1 MSNFARDHEIETQ
14 GASSLAFGPYELVRT
29 LRAAKSAER
38 HLALHPELLTNHVA
52 YRFRFTNPRTQRR
65 RFLEAVEKAAALDIA
80 HILKVEQFSFA
91 SQQEAWVISPYTGNH
106 DGLLLLNDLLAV
118 KGGKMEA
125 IEVVRVLDHLLEAVG
140 AAHNAGVV
148 NGPIQIDE
156 IHVDRAGSLSIELY
170 GVATAMQGE
179 QDIDELRLAE
189 FRSIASIAYKLLTGV
204 DASEDVF
211 IEPTRLVPKLDTAWN
226 TFFAEAL
233 DPAAGFQTPAEMLA
247 AIPGRRSVAAAP
259 EIRVRSVN
267 AFGLGRLRGKNGT
280 ASRAR

>member
-1 MSNFARDHEIETQ
+1 MSSYARNQDIETQ
-14 GASSLAFGPYELVRT
+14 SASSLAFGPYELVRT

-106 DGLLLLNDLLAV
+106 DGLLLLSDLLAV

-148 NGPIQIDE
+148 NGTVQIDE

-179 QDIDELRLAE
+179 QDAEELRLAE
-189 FRSIASIAYKLLTGV
+189 LRSIASIAYKLLTGV
-204 DASEDVF
+204 DANEDVL

-233 DPAAGFQTPAEMLA
+233 DPAAGFQTSAEMLA
-247 AIPGRRSVAAAP
+247 AIPGRRGAAAMP
-259 EIRVRSVN
+259 EVRVRSVN
-267 AFGLGRLRGKNGT
+267 AFGLGRLRSKNS
-280 ASRAR
+280 AAPRVR